1 MELTR
6 RLCELQGIQPGQ
18 CKVTHL
24 RDDLGPFRFKYN
36 FVFHGLLHDA
46 TSLTGLISMALCFDE
61 WRFCFYNTE
70 TL

>member
-36 FVFHGLLHDA
+36 FVFHGLCMMRHL
-46 TSLTGLISMALCFDE
+46 
-61 WRFCFYNTE
+61 
-70 TL
+70 